1 MLPYFYFLS
10 IPISVTDTVL
20 QSKPRFFLAARLT
33 LSLSHTSLS
42 CRRRSRATLSITTT
56 VLYTNVDAHCDKLT
70 TPSVELN
77 PQPAHR
83 IACAC
88 NSAVLH
94 FSCYKLLI
102 VNATEHAN
110 KPRALL
116 QFVRWRHIGVALLF
130 LMRISPTAPQLFTA
144 RRYASAVYA
153 VIVCPSVR
161 PSTRLSATSRYFI
174 ETTGRIELVGLFGI
188 EASVHLSH
196 TVL

>member
-1 MLPYFYFLS
+1 M
-10 IPISVTDTVL
+10 
-20 QSKPRFFLAARLT
+20 
-33 LSLSHTSLS
+33 
-42 CRRRSRATLSITTT
+42 
-56 VLYTNVDAHCDKLT
+56 
-70 TPSVELN
+70 
-77 PQPAHR
+77 
-83 IACAC
+83 
-88 NSAVLH
+88 
-94 FSCYKLLI
+94 
-102 VNATEHAN
+102 
-110 KPRALL
+110 
-116 QFVRWRHIGVALLF
+116 LF

>member
-1 MLPYFYFLS
+1 
-10 IPISVTDTVL
+10 
-20 QSKPRFFLAARLT
+20 LAARLT
-33 LSLSHTSLS
+33 LSHTSLS

-56 VLYTNVDAHCDKLT
+56 VLYTNVDAQCDKLT

-130 LMRISPTAPQLFTA
+130 LMRISPTAPQLLPHDAMLA
-144 RRYASAVYA
+144 RYMLSSCVRL
-153 VIVCPSVR
+153 SVR
-161 PSTRLSATSRYFI
+161 PPVCPLQAGILSKRLDESNW
-174 ETTGRIELVGLFGI
+174 
-188 EASVHLSH
+188 
-196 TVL
+196 